1 MTDELEVM
9 SRVVEYHDHITP
21 PGVPV
26 AEDVRRG
33 RRRVRR
39 NRGIATGAMAAAV
52 AGVFVTAS
60 LLTGVGHDTAPA
72 PATPSPSPTPTR
84 TQSAQTWADTPVPA
98 AKGTGWTVPD
108 PLTKARNAWFPA
120 VREHLDDGSG
130 GIARFD
136 GRNWGGEFERQTEGS
151 IYSSWGDVGLVV
163 DRSGLDP
170 FDGCRYL
177 MKGPKASN
185 GTESCSA
192 ERFEGPDGERARIAR
207 YQRLCATWDPG
218 QAGDDARPGPGQSY
232 ATCGDFRVAVAVSR
246 HDGRI
251 GFVVVEGRGT
261 TDYIPFTRAA
271 MAAVAADARL
281 TLPDSAFAVPSNDAV
296 ESVVVDHFPD
306 YEAGDED
313 EHATEHPGY
322 AQVWGGLGRVRLS
335 VTVRPAGEAP
345 TCGRAWLT
353 SCVARRVY
361 GAGDPT
367 TVYVGAWDED
377 DWADCC
383 PKNSRATSR
392 VLVYV
397 GPRNT
402 VVVSETLVVK
412 EHQKAVGADLDQ
424 RLIDFLLDP
433 RLQ

>member
-1 MTDELEVM
+1 MTDELEVLN
-9 SRVVEYHDHITP
+9 RLVDYHDHIAP
-21 PGVPV
+21 PMVPV
-26 AEDVRRG
+26 ADDVRRG

-39 NRGIATGAMAAAV
+39 NRSVAVGAVAAAV
-52 AGVFVTAS
+52 AAVMATAS
-60 LLTGVGHDTAPA
+60 LMTGDHRDAAPA
-72 PATPSPSPTPTR
+72 PAVTSPTPTPAR
-84 TQSAQTWADTPVPA
+84 TQSAQTWADTPVAA
-98 AKGTGWTVPD
+98 AKGTRWTVPD
-108 PLTKARNAWFPA
+108 PLTEARNAWFPA
-120 VREHLDDGSG
+120 VLEHLDDGSG
-130 GIARFD
+130 RIARSD

-218 QAGDDARPGPGQSY
+218 QAGDDARPGPGQTY

-246 HDGRI
+246 RDGRI

-271 MAAVAADARL
+271 MAAVATDPRL
-281 TLPDSAFAVPSNDAV
+281 TLPDSAFAVPSNKAV

-306 YEAGDED
+306 YRAGDED
-313 EHATEHPGY
+313 EYATEHPGY
-322 AQVWGGLGRVRLS
+322 AQVWGSLGRLGLF
-335 VTVRPAGEAP
+335 VTVHPAGETP
-345 TCGRAWLT
+345 TCGRTWLT
-353 SCVARRVY
+353 ECVARRVY
-361 GAGDPT
+361 GADDPT

-397 GPRNT
+397 GPVHT

-412 EHQKAVGADLDQ
+412 EHEAAIGAELDQ
-424 RLIDFLLDP
+424 RVIDFLLDP